1 MRPRIAIV
9 GCGAVARRAHIP
21 ALLEAG
27 FEIKVCCDLSEA
39 AARKAAKQA
48 KAKWATSLHEALSE
62 KVDVVDVCTP
72 PSSHHKI
79 ALEALSAGIPV
90 VIEKPIALSYSEARE
105 MAEEADRRGL
115 GLAVVHNHRYAPPL
129 ARLKKLIEEG
139 KLGRLLHLSAELA
152 QELPFRWSKS
162 TWQFTSAEGGGVL
175 FNVGVHLA
183 DILLWL
189 GGPAEPIAAIGGD
202 LTREMGAENHV
213 VAMLEFESGASG
225 LLAVSW
231 IAGGFRHRIEA
242 IGTAAT
248 AAVDPRRGTMLLY
261 SGHLLPTEE
270 LASLLKGY
278 LGMAKGAIT
287 GALFRGYLEYHKPLL
302 KDTVEALI
310 SGRKPP
316 VTAWEAAE
324 AVRLLE
330 EIRAKLVK
338 YYGKHYK
345 GGEP

>member
-1 MRPRIAIV
+1 MRPKIAVV

-39 AARKAAKQA
+39 AAKEAARQA
-48 KAKWATSLHEALSE
+48 KAKWTTSLQEALSE
-62 KVDVVDVCTP
+62 EVDVVDVCTP

-79 ALEALSAGIPV
+79 ALEALNAGIHV
-90 VIEKPIALSYSEARE
+90 VVEKPIALSYREAKE
-105 MAEEADRRGL
+105 MAEEADKRGL
-115 GLAVVHNHRYAPPL
+115 GLAVVHNHRYAPVL
-129 ARLKKLIEEG
+129 AKLKKLIEEG
-139 KLGRLLHLSAELA
+139 RLGKLLHLSAELA
-152 QELPFRWSKS
+152 QELPFRWSRS
-162 TWQFTSAEGGGVL
+162 TWQFTLAEGGGAL

-183 DILLWL
+183 DTLLWL
-189 GGPAEPIAAIGGD
+189 GGPAKVAAALGGD
-202 LTREMGAENHV
+202 LTGEMGIENHV

-225 LLAVSW
+225 LMAVSW
-231 IAGGFRHRIEA
+231 LAGGFRHRIEA
-242 IGTAAT
+242 IGTGAI
-248 AAVDPRRGTMLLY
+248 AVADPRRGMLLVY

-287 GALFRGYLEYHKPLL
+287 GALFRGYLEYHKLLL
-302 KDTVEALI
+302 KDTVAALV

-324 AVRLLE
+324 AVKLLE
-330 EIRAKLVK
+330 DMRAKLARR
-338 YYGKHYK
+338 
-345 GGEP
+345 